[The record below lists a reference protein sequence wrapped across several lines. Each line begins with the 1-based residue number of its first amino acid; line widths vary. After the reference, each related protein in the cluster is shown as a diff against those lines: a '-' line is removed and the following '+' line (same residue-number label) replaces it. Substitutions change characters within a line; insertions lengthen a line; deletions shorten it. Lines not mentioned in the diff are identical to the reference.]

1 MSDGRVRRA
10 KTARWNSDQSESEEE
25 PSSDDSEQ
33 EDMEEMPA
41 KASSEHENGPSGQE
55 SDERDANEKKTE
67 RARQPSRK
75 AGTRAKVCWFLC
87 ALSSL
92 TPFPTGKN
100 QQAGKEE
107 GEPREEVMIF
117 FPALP
122 YCSFVQILLMPL
134 CTAF

>member
-1 MSDGRVRRA
+1 MYVSNGRIRRA

-33 EDMEEMPA
+33 EDREETPA
-41 KASSEHENGPSGQE
+41 KASSEHEDGPSGQE
-55 SDERDANEKKTE
+55 SDEQDTNKKKTE

-92 TPFPTGKN
+92 ISFPTGKN

-107 GEPREEVMIF
+107 GESREEVMIF
-117 FPALP
+117 FPT
-122 YCSFVQILLMPL
+122 LLTIVL
-134 CTAF
+134 FYFAY